1 MPYYNCKE
9 RKNILNSWEHSS
21 YMGSI
26 RKKISTKFKNRYR
39 LIIRKDENLEE
50 KISIV
55 LTPLNSLLVLSA
67 LIVLFGSLN
76 ILLLSYTPLSHILPT
91 TAQNFSR
98 EERLALIQKIDSLER
113 IQKQLNYQEKTLR
126 MILSGDEG
134 LPDDDATEQA
144 EAGSS
149 ATQSTTSN
157 SSASAISPIKIDYT
171 FYTPLKG
178 VITDTFNVERKHFA
192 VDIAAKAKSIV
203 KASQKGTVIFSAW
216 NPETGY
222 TMVIQHPNEFL
233 SVYKHN
239 AVLLKKE
246 GNFVNAG
253 DAIALVGS
261 TGELSSGPHLHF
273 ELWNRGVAIDP
284 LKYISF

>member
-1 MPYYNCKE
+1 M
-9 RKNILNSWEHSS
+9 
-21 YMGSI
+21 
-26 RKKISTKFKNRYR
+26 
-39 LIIRKDENLEE
+39 IIRKDENLEE

-113 IQKQLNYQEKTLR
+113 VQKQLDYQEKTLR
-126 MILSGDEG
+126 MILSGEEG
-134 LPDDDATEQA
+134 MVE
-144 EAGSS
+144 EAGEESS
-149 ATQSTTSN
+149 EEAVTEAETGGTTV
-157 SSASAISPIKIDYT
+157 ITPIKVDYT

-178 VITDTFNVERKHFA
+178 MITDTFNVERKHFA

-253 DAIALVGS
+253 DAIALVGN

-284 LKYISF
+284 TKYISF